1 MFWNGISDSYV
12 YESGKFRDL
21 VLVWFSDCMKNL
33 KQTWKEHW
41 HHRLSSWRLA
51 LFLQGLGNIE
61 EKFIGVSCSVAEQEQ
76 RLVY

>member
-1 MFWNGISDSYV
+1 
-12 YESGKFRDL
+12 
-21 VLVWFSDCMKNL
+21 MKNF

-51 LFLQGLGNIE
+51 LFLQDLGNIE
-61 EKFIGVSCSVAEQEQ
+61 EKLIGVSCSVAEQEQ